1 MTNDL
6 VAALARSMGR
16 DDLDACDPLSES
28 EVGAQPPIE
37 STTPPTPEAP
47 ATAADLRAA
56 YRELYRATANAM
68 NAASLLAQARVALKD
83 AEAQVWPGSNETE
96 RKATMRAGTAI
107 AREREQLAAIYTAE
121 TECDLALAKI
131 RVDELRMLLRLA
143 EYAQREDWREQRM
156 MDAADLG
163 F

>member
-6 VAALARSMGR
+6 VAALARSMGT
-16 DDLDACDPLSES
+16 DDLDACLPEA

-68 NAASLLAQARVALKD
+68 NAASLASQARVALKD
-83 AEAQVWPGSNETE
+83 AEAQAWPGGNETE
-96 RKATMRAGTAI
+96 RKAALRAGTVM
-107 AREREQLAAIYTAE
+107 AREREQLAVNCAAE

-156 MDAADLG
+156 MDAEDLG